1 MEKLLKKALSLAAE
15 SGADLLE
22 MLERIVEN
30 AEYSEDYVTLDPEIM
45 DEARNFLYDFKYGP
59 LAPDESNTLH

>member
-1 MEKLLKKALSLAAE
+1 MEELLKKALSLAAE
-15 SGADLLE
+15 SGADMLE